1 MLRRRP
7 DQLHLLVQLLHVLR
21 ICRKMGTRDVGA
33 SIHHTM
39 CTRSGLPRQERG
51 GTDGCSGGIWRFY
64 SVGQPCRNLGQ
75 WVLLS

>member
-7 DQLHLLVQLLHVLR
+7 DRFRLLVQSLHVLR
-21 ICRKMGTRDVGA
+21 ICRKTGIRGVDA
-33 SIHHTM
+33 SAHHTM
-39 CTRSGLPRQERG
+39 RTRSGLPRQERG

-75 WVLLS
+75 WVL